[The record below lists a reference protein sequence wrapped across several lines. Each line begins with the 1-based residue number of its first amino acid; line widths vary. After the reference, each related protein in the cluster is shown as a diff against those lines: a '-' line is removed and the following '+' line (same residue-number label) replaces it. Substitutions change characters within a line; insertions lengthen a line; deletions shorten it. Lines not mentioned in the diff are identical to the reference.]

1 VEEVDWIEAAG
12 NYVVLHTG
20 RTTHILRQKMRA
32 LQAQLPPETFLRVSR
47 SAILNLRRVK
57 ELQAVT
63 PGENI
68 AILID
73 GQRIPMTRTIHEVEE
88 QLRFG

>member
-1 VEEVDWIEAAG
+1 
-12 NYVVLHTG
+12 LS
-20 RTTHILRQKMRA
+20 
-32 LQAQLPPETFLRVSR
+32 VSR
-47 SAILNLRRVK
+47 SAIVNLRRVK

-63 PGENI
+63 PGENV

-73 GQRIPMTRTIHEVEE
+73 GQRIPMTCTIHEVEE